1 MKTIFTKQNS
11 IAKIKLVN
19 PPLNLIDIE
28 VLNELEEHIKKIEED
43 NEIRIVIIEGEGRA
57 FSAGADIKIFME
69 IEMEKA
75 YEISIKGQK
84 IMEAI
89 RNSKKTYIAKVHGYA
104 LGGGLELALACHITI
119 TSKTARLGL
128 PETTLGLIPGW
139 TGTQILPKLIG
150 EKKAIELIL
159 TGIQISGEEA
169 ERIGL
174 INIAVEEEKLEEKT
188 MEITNKIIGNAPIAI
203 EKAKK
208 LVVEADQVELE
219 EGLRKEAEEFMKLFK
234 TEDLKE
240 GLKAFKEKRKPIY
253 KGK

>member
-1 MKTIFTKQNS
+1 MKTTITKQEG
-11 IAKIKLVN
+11 ITRIKLSN
-19 PPLNLIDIE
+19 PPLNLIDNE
-28 VLNELEEHIKKIEED
+28 TLNELEQHIEKIEED
-43 NEIRIVIIEGEGRA
+43 NETRIVIIEGEGKT

-69 IEMEKA
+69 ANPEKA

-89 RNSKKTYIAKVHGYA
+89 RKSGKIYIAKVHGYA

-119 TSKTARLGL
+119 TSKTAKLGL

-159 TGIQISGEEA
+159 TGNQITGEEA
-169 ERIGL
+169 EKIGL

-188 MEITNKIIGNAPIAI
+188 MEIAKRIMGNAPIAI
-203 EKAKK
+203 QKAKK
-208 LVVEADQVELE
+208 LVIEAEEKKLE
-219 EGLRKEAEEFMKLFK
+219 EGLKREAEEFKKIFE

-253 KGK
+253 KGR